1 MVKRGLMAGALVVAA
16 LAVVGGRADA
26 AGSGLK
32 AVGGATI
39 ANETGNYTPAVAS
52 DGNETLV
59 VWEKR
64 HGQNGLA
71 DIYGRLTKTD
81 ATTSRTAVVRI
92 SLRAAD
98 EYLPD
103 VAWNGSSFLVVW
115 ETFISGGRQEIH
127 GRRVSKDGALLGS
140 ELAIATRNGHQNT
153 PAVTAG
159 PNGQFLVAWEDDRNF
174 DATDTDIY
182 ARRITSSGSVL
193 DSSGIRVSTDTT
205 EFVED
210 DTDPDIAW
218 NGQFYFVVYTYFSE
232 LQQVSSIEGHGVTP
246 SGEVDHGGHIGAGTL
261 GGDHNYSAYEPA
273 VAASGK
279 FFMIVWAE
287 ETPTAGG
294 IDIRG
299 VRWDALSGAPDPF
312 PVTKASGDQTF
323 PTIAFNGNFAVAW
336 VDRRNGKDEI
346 WGAGISSGG
355 AVQDP
360 NGFLV
365 TNDFTQNGSPA
376 LTKGSSKTETFTL
389 GWEVS
394 PNTESGGIQ
403 AVGLA
408 PAPK

>member
-1 MVKRGLMAGALVVAA
+1 MGKRGLVAAALVVAA
-16 LAVVGGRADA
+16 VAVVGGRADA

-39 ANETGNYTPAVAS
+39 APNTGNYTPAVAS
-52 DGNETLV
+52 DGTETLV

-64 HGQNGLA
+64 NGQNGLA

-115 ETFISGGRQEIH
+115 ETLINGDRQEIH

-153 PAVTAG
+153 PSVTAG
-159 PNGQFLVAWEDDRNF
+159 ANGQFLVAWEDDRNF
-174 DATDTDIY
+174 AATETDIY
-182 ARRITSSGSVL
+182 ARRVTSSGGLL
-193 DSSGIRVSTDTT
+193 DGTPIRVSTDTT
-205 EFVED
+205 QFVED

-218 NGQFYFVVYTYFSE
+218 NGQFYLVVYTDFAE
-232 LQQVSSIEGHGVTP
+232 PQQVSSIEGRGVTP
-246 SGEVDHGGHIGAGTL
+246 SGEIDHGGHIDAGTL
-261 GGDHNYSAYEPA
+261 AGDHNYGAFEPA

-287 ETPTAGG
+287 EFPTASR

-299 VRWDALSGAPDPF
+299 VRWDALSGAPEPI
-312 PVTKASGDQTF
+312 TISNAGGDQTL
-323 PTIAFNGNFAVAW
+323 PTIAFNGNFVATW

-365 TNDFTQNGSPA
+365 TNDFASNGSPA

-389 GWEVS
+389 AWEINS
-394 PNTESGGIQ
+394 NTDTTGVQ
-403 AVGLA
+403 ALGLA